1 MGKKADTGS
10 LVKSAPAPIV
20 PGRSGLPAVRGTGVA
35 ATALAVAG
43 AGGLVSLLLSPTLL
57 GVAVMV
63 VGFVSSAGLLMAWLL
78 ARKSAASASAGI
90 PPGVSE
96 EDFRSL
102 KRDLGKLRFQE
113 GIADRGERAHEQ
125 FSQSA
130 ERFKRFTRLLS
141 EKFSEGEITYSRY
154 LTAGTQAYLAIADN
168 LRSVASILHNVGA
181 IKAEYAENRMGKTE
195 TGEVSTAES
204 EALKERVENR
214 ERQMGKAEQILGL
227 NETGLTA
234 FDAMNEAIAGIK
246 TTSGWS
252 GAEMQDTLCE
262 LERLAERAPKYSIR
276 TAGEI

>member
-1 MGKKADTGS
+1 MDTGS
-10 LVKSAPAPIV
+10 LVKSAPALLV
-20 PGRSGLPAVRGTGVA
+20 PKRSGLPAVRGTGVA

-43 AGGLVSLLLSPTLL
+43 AGGFLSLLWAPTLL
-57 GVAVMV
+57 GMAVMV
-63 VGFVSSAGLLMAWLL
+63 LGFVSSAGLFMTWLL
-78 ARKSAASASAGI
+78 LRKGGGPASADI

-113 GIADRGERAHEQ
+113 GIANRGERAYEQ

-154 LTAGTQAYLAIADN
+154 LTAGTQAYLAILDN
-168 LRSVASILHNVGA
+168 LRSVASILNNVSA
-181 IKAEYAENRMGKTE
+181 IKAGYAENRMEKSE
-195 TGEVSTAES
+195 TGEVPTAEN
-204 EALKERVENR
+204 EALKERIENR
-214 ERQMGKAEQILGL
+214 ERQMEKAEDIFAL

-234 FDAMNEAIAGIK
+234 FDRMNEAIAGIK

-252 GAEMQDTLCE
+252 GTEMQETLEE
-262 LERLAERAPKYSIR
+262 LERLAERAPKYSL
-276 TAGEI
+276 